1 MEHRRRSFSGIDAE
15 SAPEGCG
22 QDSLA
27 VGRSRSEEL
36 PRALPESSD
45 YRGREGHALIA
56 GRHSHPVGQTAR
68 DDQRRDVYCSAELRA
83 KSEQPEQHPGSTR
96 QVLSTPVPG
105 SIDPG
110 TILHNVTTGILVLAS
125 DDNVAYI
132 NTAAEEL
139 LGISARQAV
148 GERLYR
154 LRPGADELLA
164 LLPKVREQGVG
175 YSREI
180 KLWSPEHESQDVTVR
195 VTPIDQDLGSL
206 MIELTDA
213 TQRHQIDREAR
224 LMNQHGVSRQI
235 IRQLAHEIR
244 NPLGGLRGAAQLL
257 ERELP
262 TPELKE
268 FTGIII
274 READRLASLM
284 NNLLGPMQLPRKDPI
299 NVHEVL
305 EHVASLIQNEA
316 LDHDLSLV
324 RDYDPSLPILMLD
337 RDQMIQAVLNIARN
351 AVQSMECG
359 GELILRTRAMTNV
372 MLGKERKKLI
382 ASIEIEDN
390 GPGVPEDIQDSLFFP
405 LVSGRAGGS
414 GLGLP
419 LAQDLVS
426 RHNGLIEFTSQPG
439 RTVFMLRLPVEA
451 V

>member
-1 MEHRRRSFSGIDAE
+1 M
-15 SAPEGCG
+15 
-22 QDSLA
+22 
-27 VGRSRSEEL
+27 
-36 PRALPESSD
+36 
-45 YRGREGHALIA
+45 
-56 GRHSHPVGQTAR
+56 
-68 DDQRRDVYCSAELRA
+68 
-83 KSEQPEQHPGSTR
+83 
-96 QVLSTPVPG
+96 PG

-110 TILHNVTTGILVLAS
+110 TILDNVTTGILVLSS
-125 DDNVAYI
+125 DDTVAFI
-132 NTAAEEL
+132 NSAAEEL
-139 LGISARQAV
+139 LGISARQAI

-154 LRPGADELLA
+154 LRPGIDELLD
-164 LLPKVREQGVG
+164 LLPKVREQGMG

-180 KLWSPEHESQDVTVR
+180 KLWSPERESRDVTVR
-195 VTPIDQDLGSL
+195 VTPTDKDPGSL
-206 MIELTDA
+206 MVELTDA

-284 NNLLGPMQLPRKDPI
+284 NNLLGPIQLPRKDPI

-316 LDHDLSLV
+316 LDHDLTLV

-351 AVQSMECG
+351 ATQSMECG
-359 GELILRTRAMTNV
+359 GELILRTRALTNV

-405 LVSGRAGGS
+405 LVSGRAEGS

>member
-1 MEHRRRSFSGIDAE
+1 MA
-15 SAPEGCG
+15 
-22 QDSLA
+22 
-27 VGRSRSEEL
+27 
-36 PRALPESSD
+36 
-45 YRGREGHALIA
+45 
-56 GRHSHPVGQTAR
+56 
-68 DDQRRDVYCSAELRA
+68 
-83 KSEQPEQHPGSTR
+83 
-96 QVLSTPVPG
+96 G

-110 TILHNVTTGILVLAS
+110 AILHNVTTGVLVLAG
-125 DDNVAYI
+125 DDAVAFI

-154 LRPGADELLA
+154 LRPGIDELRDMLSQ
-164 LLPKVREQGVG
+164 VRDQGVG
-175 YSREI
+175 HSREI
-180 KLWSPEHESQDVTVR
+180 KLWSPERESQDVMVR
-195 VTPIDQDLGSL
+195 VTPTDKDPRSL
-206 MIELTDA
+206 EVELTDA

-274 READRLASLM
+274 READRLAGLM
-284 NNLLGPMQLPRKDPI
+284 NNLLGPLQLPRKDPI

-305 EHVASLIQNEA
+305 EHVAALIQNEA
-316 LDHDLSLV
+316 FDHDLTLV

-351 AVQSMECG
+351 AAQSMERG
-359 GELILRTRAMTNV
+359 GELILRTRALTNV
-372 MLGKERKKLI
+372 MLGKERKKLV
-382 ASIEIEDN
+382 ASIEVEDN
-390 GPGVPEDIQDSLFFP
+390 GSGVPEDIQDSLFFP
-405 LVSGRAGGS
+405 LVSGRVGGS

-426 RHNGLIEFTSQPG
+426 RHNGLIEFTSKPG
-439 RTVFMLRLPVEA
+439 RTIFMLRLPVESA
-451 V
+451 